1 MGRNTTLSLQYKVS
15 NNLYFWASVWYP
27 FDKKG
32 WIHKSENLSG
42 VNPQKSETTIRNNA
56 NMLMLGLSFNL
67 NYGKK
72 LNKGKR
78 TLKNTGYESGQS
90 QF

>member
-1 MGRNTTLSLQYKVS
+1 M
-15 NNLYFWASVWYP
+15 WYP

-72 LNKGKR
+72 LSKGKR